1 MPQNVVASVGLGML
15 SSQPR
20 GNADACAFSVG
31 YRIDYF
37 AAAIG
42 AVSTGEEF
50 RDRGLAGGPID
61 HDTAAL

>member
-1 MPQNVVASVGLGML
+1 ML

-31 YRIDYF
+31 HRIDYF

-50 RDRGLAGGPID
+50 RDGGLAGGSVD